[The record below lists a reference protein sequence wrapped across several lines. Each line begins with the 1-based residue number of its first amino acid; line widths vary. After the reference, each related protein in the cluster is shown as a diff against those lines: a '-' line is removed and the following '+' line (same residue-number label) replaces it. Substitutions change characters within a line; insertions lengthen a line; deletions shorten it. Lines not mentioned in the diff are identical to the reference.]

1 MKGDKFGMIGKGFD
15 AVTDNMLM
23 KGLGAGV
30 SAFGKGIGGLAG
42 FNVEGVEE
50 DRSDEKSPADL
61 KRIFMDKYSI

>member
-1 MKGDKFGMIGKGFD
+1 
-15 AVTDNMLM
+15 M